1 MSLEDASTVE
11 QIFEQPASA
20 ALKHRYDYCA
30 GCGHGITIRLIAE
43 VLDEMELRERTIG
56 VLGVGCYSTQ
66 PVTFDFDC
74 QLALHGRA
82 PAMATAVKRLL
93 PDRLVFTVQGD
104 GDLAA
109 IGTTEIVHAATRGEL
124 FTTLLLNNANFGETG
139 GHLAPTTVL
148 GQRTPSSPQGRS
160 VAEHGWPTKIT
171 EMLAL
176 LDGASYVARVAVNKP
191 TNVMRAKAAIKKAF
205 EVQLSGQGFSMVE
218 VLTACPSGWRLTPVE
233 AHEWIDEVLT
243 KTYPLG
249 ELKKAA
255 Q

>member
-1 MSLEDASTVE
+1 ME
-11 QIFEQPASA
+11 QVFKQPHAA
-20 ALKHRYDYCA
+20 ALEHRYDYCA
-30 GCGHGITIRLIAE
+30 GCGHGITLRLIAE
-43 VLDEMELRERTIG
+43 VIDELDIRQQTIG
-56 VLGVGCYSTQ
+56 VLGVGCYSTN
-66 PVTFDFDC
+66 PVTFNFDC

-93 PDRLVFTVQGD
+93 PDRLVFTMQGD

-109 IGTTEIVHAATRGEL
+109 IGTTEIIHAATRGER

-139 GHLAPTTVL
+139 GHMAPTTL
-148 GQRTPSSPQGRS
+148 LNQRTPSTPQGRDP
-160 VAEHGWPTKIT
+160 EQHGYPIRIT

-176 LDGASYVARVAVNKP
+176 LDGVVYVARVAVSKP

-205 EVQLSGQGFSMVE
+205 QVQLSGRGFSIVE

-233 AHEWIDEVLT
+233 SLQWIDEVQT

-249 ELKKAA
+249 VLKANT
-255 Q
+255 

>member
-1 MSLEDASTVE
+1 ME

-20 ALKHRYDYCA
+20 ALEHRYDYCA

-43 VLDEMELRERTIG
+43 VLDELELRERTIG
-56 VLGVGCYSTQ
+56 VLGVGCYSTN

-93 PDRLVFTVQGD
+93 PDRLVFTLQGD

-109 IGTTEIVHAATRGEL
+109 IGTTEIVHAAMRGDC

-139 GHLAPTTVL
+139 GHLAPTTLV
-148 GQRTPSSPQGRS
+148 GQRTPSSREGRN
-160 VAEHGWPTKIT
+160 VAEHGYPTRIT

-176 LDGASYVARVAVNKP
+176 LDGASYVARVAVHKP
-191 TNVMRAKAAIKKAF
+191 TNVLRARAAIKKAF
-205 EVQLSGQGFSMVE
+205 QVQLSGQGFSMVE

-233 AHEWIDEVLT
+233 AHAWIDEVQT